1 MLGQA
6 QMPADVL
13 TLRTPLTTLFLGP
26 LDDRGLASL
35 RRLTVL
41 EGHFERPAD
50 MQARAALG
58 WVARDVGQMSA
69 LRSYLARHQAAGAA
83 GPLTDTAIIEALRR
97 SLVERRLGLIA
108 ADVMTPHPAELLAG
122 ASGLRTAAPMP
133 RTDGLNAGTTPVPV
147 PQPPIAAVPDVG
159 HWSTQKRLATMAGRA
174 FKRVPG
180 EVGQQIRGMLTPQNL
195 LLLDAGLLALVI
207 AQGFGVG
214 EVVDA
219 VLVAMAIRAAGW
231 SGMLA
236 LVELTGACIKAARAT
251 SDATLNDAAD
261 SAAEA
266 LAILGVLFVT
276 MLITKMAKRA
286 TSGGGETAGAGA
298 PDEPPAQTV
307 NPNRGQGVG
316 GKAARGPTVTENAA
330 KGKAFEAQGLQHL
343 ETTQTNIQDQVSVR
357 PYLDNGDLADYRVR
371 LDAISRDDTNTLR
384 LTDFKSSESAG
395 LTPRQTTGYPLL
407 ENNGGQVVGNGGGAD
422 YPAGFQIPPTK
433 VDVLRPGD
441 F

>member
-1 MLGQA
+1 MGQA

-13 TLRTPLTTLFLGP
+13 TLRTPMTTLFLGP

-35 RRLTVL
+35 RTLTVL
-41 EGHFERPAD
+41 GGHFEQAAD

-58 WVARDVGQMSA
+58 WVSRDAGQMNA
-69 LRSYLARHQAAGAA
+69 LRGYLARHHVAGAM

-97 SLVERRLGLIA
+97 SLVEHRLGMIA
-108 ADVMTPHPAELLAG
+108 CDVMTPHPAQLTLTAG
-122 ASGLRTAAPMP
+122 GSHAAAAP
-133 RTDGLNAGTTPVPV
+133 RDAGPGAKVAAK
-147 PQPPIAAVPDVG
+147 PQPVGVAADVG
-159 HWSTQKRLATMAGRA
+159 HWSTRKRLTTMAGRA
-174 FKRVPG
+174 FKRIPG
-180 EVGQQIRGMLTPQNL
+180 EVGRQIQGMLTPENL
-195 LLLDAGLLALVI
+195 LLLDAGLLALII

-231 SGMLA
+231 SGMIA
-236 LVELTGACIKAARAT
+236 LVELSGACVKAARAT
-251 SDATLNDAAD
+251 SDATLDAAAD

-266 LAILGVLFVT
+266 LAVLGVLFVT

-286 TSGGGETAGAGA
+286 TSGGGEASGGGA
-298 PDEPPAQTV
+298 PDEPPEQTV

-330 KGKAFEAQGLQHL
+330 KGKAFEAQGLEHL

-407 ENNGGQVVGNGGGAD
+407 GNNGGQVVGNGGGAD
-422 YPAGFQIPPTK
+422 YPAGFQIPPTN